1 MQAVFKT
8 SGYSQGISFFF
19 ICYNKII
26 MTNFPF
32 AVFAGGC
39 FWCTESDFKHLV
51 GVLEVISGYSG
62 GHVENPTYDD
72 VTSETSGHREAV
84 QVVYDPQKISFQDLV
99 RRLLTHID
107 PTDGAGQFYDRG
119 ESYEPVIFY
128 QNEEEKKIAEEN
140 ISELNDAKIF
150 DKPIAVKILPY
161 KNFYK
166 AEDYHQNYS
175 EKNNARYC
183 SYRAASGRDDF
194 INKVWGDKTW
204 ITK

>member
-1 MQAVFKT
+1 
-8 SGYSQGISFFF
+8 
-19 ICYNKII
+19 

-39 FWCTESDFKHLV
+39 FWCTESDFKHLD
-51 GVLEVISGYSG
+51 GVVEVTSGYSG
-62 GHVENPTYDD
+62 GHLENPSYSD

-84 QVVYDPQKISFQDLV
+84 QIVYDPAKISYQDLV

-107 PTDGAGQFYDRG
+107 PTDGGGQFYDRG

-128 QNEEEKKIAEEN
+128 QNDEEKKIAEEN
-140 ISELNDAKIF
+140 ILELNESKIF

-161 KNFYK
+161 TNFYK

-183 SYRAASGRDDF
+183 SYRSASGRDDF
-194 INKVWGDKTW
+194 INKIWGDKRW
-204 ITK
+204 ITKQI